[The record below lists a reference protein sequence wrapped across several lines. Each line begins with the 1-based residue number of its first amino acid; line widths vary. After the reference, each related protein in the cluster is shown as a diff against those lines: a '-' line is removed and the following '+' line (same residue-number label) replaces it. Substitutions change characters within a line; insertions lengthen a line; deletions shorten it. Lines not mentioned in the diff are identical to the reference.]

1 MRPDHDGTLE
11 AEIARL
17 NDLGLDDLRKFCGRL
32 VGAVPANH
40 GTHLLRRR
48 LAYELQAKALG
59 DLPTETQRRLKRLH
73 EAFKADPGFTPLP
86 GLGLKPGTVL
96 TRTWHG
102 VLHRGA
108 CQSAIGR
115 TALTRLSTL
124 TALTPQGVE
133 KAAAVIH
140 GKGILPLTLI
150 RDRPQKAA
158 LRPGQVCDFHDH
170 FRPDPMHF

>member
-17 NDLGLDDLRKFCGRL
+17 DDLGLDDLRKLCGRL

-48 LAYELQAKALG
+48 LAYELQAKVHG
-59 DLPTETQRRLKRLH
+59 DLPTEAQRRLKRLH

-102 VLHRGA
+102 VLHQVRVTNDGFDYRGERFGSLSEVA
-108 CQSAIGR
+108 RRITG
-115 TALTRLSTL
+115 TRWSGPLFFGL
-124 TALTPQGVE
+124 
-133 KAAAVIH
+133 
-140 GKGILPLTLI
+140 KGGAEAGP
-150 RDRPQKAA
+150 
-158 LRPGQVCDFHDH
+158 
-170 FRPDPMHF
+170 

>member
-17 NDLGLDDLRKFCGRL
+17 DDLGLDDLRKLCGRL

-102 VLHRGA
+102 VLHQVRVINEGFDYRGERFGCLSKLA
-108 CQSAIGR
+108 RRITG
-115 TALTRLSTL
+115 TRWSGPLFFGL
-124 TALTPQGVE
+124 
-133 KAAAVIH
+133 KRAAE
-140 GKGILPLTLI
+140 PSS
-150 RDRPQKAA
+150 
-158 LRPGQVCDFHDH
+158 
-170 FRPDPMHF
+170 

>member
-1 MRPDHDGTLE
+1 MRPDYNGTLE

-17 NDLGLDDLRKFCGRL
+17 DDLGLDDLRKLCGRL
-32 VGAVPANH
+32 MGAVPANH

-59 DLPTETQRRLKRLH
+59 DLPTDTQRRLKRLH

-102 VLHRGA
+102 VLHQVRVTDNGFDYHGERFGSLSEVA
-108 CQSAIGR
+108 RRITG
-115 TALTRLSTL
+115 TRWSGPLFFGL
-124 TALTPQGVE
+124 KGG
-133 KAAAVIH
+133 AAA
-140 GKGILPLTLI
+140 GP
-150 RDRPQKAA
+150 
-158 LRPGQVCDFHDH
+158 
-170 FRPDPMHF
+170 

>member
-17 NDLGLDDLRKFCGRL
+17 DDLGLDDLRKLCGRL
-32 VGAVPANH
+32 VGAVPLNH

-73 EAFKADPGFTPLP
+73 EAFKVDPGFTPLP

-102 VLHRGA
+102 VLHQVRVTNEGFDYRGERFGSLSEVA
-108 CQSAIGR
+108 RRITG
-115 TALTRLSTL
+115 TRWSGPLFFGL
-124 TALTPQGVE
+124 
-133 KAAAVIH
+133 KRAAE
-140 GKGILPLTLI
+140 PSS
-150 RDRPQKAA
+150 
-158 LRPGQVCDFHDH
+158 
-170 FRPDPMHF
+170 

>member
-17 NDLGLDDLRKFCGRL
+17 DDLGLDDLRKLCGRL

-102 VLHRGA
+102 VLHLVRVMNEGFDYRGERFGSLSKLA
-108 CQSAIGR
+108 RRITG
-115 TALTRLSTL
+115 TRWSGPLFFGL
-124 TALTPQGVE
+124 
-133 KAAAVIH
+133 KRAAE
-140 GKGILPLTLI
+140 PSS
-150 RDRPQKAA
+150 
-158 LRPGQVCDFHDH
+158 
-170 FRPDPMHF
+170 